1 MMLFLLIILLVAT
14 ILTFS
19 LLPDEHDKW
28 SVLENDELKNES
40 ETKLQ
45 KQEGLDKDE

>member
-1 MMLFLLIILLVAT
+1 MSVFLLIILLIAT

-28 SVLENDELKNES
+28 SVLEDDKLKNES
-40 ETKLQ
+40 EIKLQ

>member
-1 MMLFLLIILLVAT
+1 MLLFLLIILLLAT

-19 LLPDEHDKW
+19 LLPDEHSKW
-28 SVLENDELKNES
+28 TVLEDDELKNES

-45 KQEGLDKDE
+45 RKEVSDKDE

>member
-1 MMLFLLIILLVAT
+1 MLLFLLIILLVAT

-28 SVLENDELKNES
+28 SVLENKS
-40 ETKLQ
+40 KTKI
-45 KQEGLDKDE
+45 QEKERFDKDE